1 MIVHLQAVAP
11 ESWLHHVSLLVAL
24 ALRQARSARAAAVAT
39 QCLAPET
46 IARVVRSQV
55 LAQAHGLQP
64 AVRLQAHSVV
74 HDQAQ
79 RAAVA
84 AADQAPLVVVVAVVQ
99 ALRVAEVAPAAAAV

>member
-1 MIVHLQAVAP
+1 MTVRRQAVAP

-24 ALRQARSARAAAVAT
+24 ALHQARSARAAAAAI

-46 IARVVRSQV
+46 ITRVVRSQV
-55 LAQAHGLQP
+55 LARAHGLQP
-64 AVRLQAHSVV
+64 VVRLQAHSVAP
-74 HDQAQ
+74 DQVQ

-84 AADQAPLVVVVAVVQ
+84 VADQAPLVVVVAVAQ